1 MRVLTKVVLALAL
14 AGVIATQVVGSR
26 QPASASGIEPQDP
39 AYLDRRINMLETR
52 LGSIESSLRMLSQQ
66 AMSQRAAPS
75 QPARDP
81 EIALL
86 RSEVEILNA
95 RVRELECGLVHIDER
110 TLSAGAKEAR
120 KRMNTSQTNDPC
132 RLNPETSVQLST
144 RR

>member
-26 QPASASGIEPQDP
+26 QRASASGIEPQDP

-66 AMSQRAAPS
+66 AMSQRS
-75 QPARDP
+75 
-81 EIALL
+81 
-86 RSEVEILNA
+86 
-95 RVRELECGLVHIDER
+95 DER

-120 KRMNTSQTNDPC
+120 KRINAQANDPC
-132 RLNPETSVQLST
+132 RLNPETPVQLST